1 MKDNTRGERNG
12 GNITQEDDAREGA
25 QEEANEDEGVDAGV
39 DETRE
44 IEHGPRSECE
54 QEDGD
59 ENEDGFARVRCG
71 QAVLRFGRLVLLL
84 LLVEHGGVKRAERG
98 REM

>member
-12 GNITQEDDAREGA
+12 GRNTQEDDASA

-59 ENEDGFARVRCG
+59 ENEDGFARVGCG

-84 LLVEHGGVKRAERG
+84 LLVEHGGVKRDERG